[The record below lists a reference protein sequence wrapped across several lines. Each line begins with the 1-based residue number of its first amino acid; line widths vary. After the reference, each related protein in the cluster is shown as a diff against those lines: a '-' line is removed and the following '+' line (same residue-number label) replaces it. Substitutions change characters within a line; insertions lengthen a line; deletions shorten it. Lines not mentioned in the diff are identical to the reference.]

1 MVRFYEKWDEV
12 EKWNDSITPYARE
25 MLDTNEKEARKLQII
40 HGRGEWYET
49 IDKYGKKFLVSV
61 VDVMCDCGMWQISGL
76 PCMHVI
82 AVFMYRREF
91 AQLTN
96 MRQLTNMIS
105 GLPCMHVIAV
115 FMYRVAAVAI
125 SNVQMQMGKYYSLL
139 FLSMLLHDELYILTI
154 EINSSRAQANEW
166 STSIAPPTH
175 VADVCSQMAS
185 HPKS

>member
-115 FMYRVAAVAI
+115 FMYRVISGLPCMHVIAVFMYRREFAQDY
-125 SNVQMQMGKYYSLL
+125 VHWYYSKEAMKMTYAGTINPIPDESRCPTTNQKLL
-139 FLSMLLHDELYILTI
+139 
-154 EINSSRAQANEW
+154 N
-166 STSIAPPTH
+166 
-175 VADVCSQMAS
+175 
-185 HPKS
+185 HP